1 MIRLRQIQKSFQ
13 DKSGINDVLR
23 GIDLEVS
30 EGEFVSIMGPSGAGK
45 SLLLGI
51 LGMYD
56 SAWQGEYYF
65 LDQAIHRLN
74 PKQRGE
80 LNKRYVG
87 FVFQQF
93 HLLNDLTVAE
103 NLEIPRSIRKLTR
116 VLIVMIPGFLRHAD
130 TRMCSSRMLGD
141 RIILR

>member
-1 MIRLRQIQKSFQ
+1 MIRLRQIKKSFQ
-13 DKSGINDVLR
+13 DKSGVNEVLR
-23 GIDLEVS
+23 GIDLEVT
-30 EGEFVSIMGPSGAGK
+30 EGEFVSVMGPSGAGK
-45 SLLLGI
+45 SLLLSI

-56 SAWQGEYYF
+56 STWQGEYYF

-116 VLIVMIPGFLRHAD
+116 VLIVMIPGLRA
-130 TRMCSSRMLGD
+130 TRKWRFP
-141 RIILR
+141 R